1 MSELSDAS
9 IINKLNVHDESN
21 YKLPNDDLNE
31 NNIDEWLSE
40 YNSDIHNA
48 NNIMAQYKNINAS
61 TLKDENPPNSLRG
74 YNRICHDDENIWDRV
89 YVEEYYGL
97 RHTTTIWDYISETE
111 YKSLVPIL
119 GKVIPTFVISV
130 VKKKEEGKPIGAK
143 YRIFVLGNLDPTV
156 WSKSD

>member
-1 MSELSDAS
+1 
-9 IINKLNVHDESN
+9 
-21 YKLPNDDLNE
+21 
-31 NNIDEWLSE
+31 
-40 YNSDIHNA
+40 
-48 NNIMAQYKNINAS
+48 MAKYKNINAS

-97 RHTTTIWDYISETE
+97 RHITTIWDYISETE
-111 YKSLVPIL
+111 YKSLIPIL
-119 GKVIPTFVISV
+119 GKVIPTFVISI
-130 VKKKEEGKPIGAK
+130 VKKNEEGKPIAAK